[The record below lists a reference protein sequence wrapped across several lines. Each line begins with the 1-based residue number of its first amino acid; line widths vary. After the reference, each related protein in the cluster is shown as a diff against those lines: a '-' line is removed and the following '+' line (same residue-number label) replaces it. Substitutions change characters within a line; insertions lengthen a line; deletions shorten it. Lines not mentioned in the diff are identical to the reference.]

1 MKPILE
7 IAIRFHNIT
16 VFWLHKYS
24 IDETPLKHYKYYWSQ
39 TFTVCVYI
47 YIYTVMVSVISPL
60 GKYEQIRL

>member
-24 IDETPLKHYKYYWSQ
+24 IDETPLKTLQILLIPNFYS
-39 TFTVCVYI
+39 VCVYI
-47 YIYTVMVSVISPL
+47 YIYSHGQSN
-60 GKYEQIRL
+60 